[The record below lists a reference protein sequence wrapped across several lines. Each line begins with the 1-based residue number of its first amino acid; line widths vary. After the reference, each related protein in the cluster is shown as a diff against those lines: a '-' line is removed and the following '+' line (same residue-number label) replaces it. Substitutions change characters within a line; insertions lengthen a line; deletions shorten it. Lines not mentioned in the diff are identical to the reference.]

1 MANEV
6 TKPIYQGTELK
17 FLLDIESEGFVM
29 ADDDF
34 YIVIKNMKNE
44 KTIRKEE
51 MLVAEEDK
59 YLFTVDTAELGTGD
73 YWLMVVAYVADSDF
87 DDGLRTEVQ
96 KLKLCTVTS

>member
-17 FLLDIESEGFVM
+17 FLLDIESVGFSM

-44 KTIRKEE
+44 KTIRKED
-51 MLVAEEDK
+51 MLVTNEDK
-59 YLFTVDTAELGTGD
+59 YLFTVNTGELGTGD
-73 YWLMVVAYVADSDF
+73 YWLTAVALVPDTDF

-96 KLKLCTVTS
+96 KFKLCKVTS